1 DLGHVRIHADSEAAR
16 SAREVSALA
25 YTVGSNIVFDSGQYA
40 PGTPDGQ
47 KLLAH
52 ELVHVVQQQGAG
64 GFQKKLRID
73 SPTSPAE
80 YEADAVATRLLA
92 GERVTVSQN
101 AGAVARLQRQVACTA
116 ILNAPQAKIVGG
128 IKAHNIIT
136 AQFVAQAGMGA
147 TRLAIPGAASTAFR
161 TEGCGDTTTTVI
173 EPQEIGPGKKSGEG
187 RPDLAFRT
195 GAVME
200 VAEIKVG
207 TWTCLPFAEAQL

>member
-1 DLGHVRIHADSEAAR
+1 
-16 SAREVSALA
+16 
-25 YTVGSNIVFDSGQYA
+25 
-40 PGTPDGQ
+40 
-47 KLLAH
+47 
-52 ELVHVVQQQGAG
+52 
-64 GFQKKLRID
+64 
-73 SPTSPAE
+73 
-80 YEADAVATRLLA
+80 
-92 GERVTVSQN
+92 
-101 AGAVARLQRQVACTA
+101 
-116 ILNAPQAKIVGG
+116 
-128 IKAHNIIT
+128 NIIT

-207 TWTCLPFAEAQL
+207 TWTCLPFAEAQLANYIEKGMAAENADWRQLMGITSLVPMPTMRFTPAPFSLDDAIVEAGWCNPGVVVYKAVGKPKKKEQKQEQEQKQE